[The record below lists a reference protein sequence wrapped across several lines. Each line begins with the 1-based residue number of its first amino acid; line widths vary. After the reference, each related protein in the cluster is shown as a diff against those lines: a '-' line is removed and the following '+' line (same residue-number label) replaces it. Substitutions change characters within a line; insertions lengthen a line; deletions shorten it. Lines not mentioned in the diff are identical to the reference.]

1 MRVGIDSSICSGHGR
16 CYVLHP
22 ELFESDEE
30 GFGRVIDVDTPELV
44 ARGANADHIF
54 YELFDSAPVQCTE
67 LESADILFSRSKVR
81 CRWNSEDDLSVLEL
95 AENAGVRVPSECR
108 AGSCLS
114 CRSRIIEGD
123 MTSTMGD
130 GSALLCIG
138 RPKSPVLVLD
148 C

>member
-1 MRVGIDSSICSGHGR
+1 MLGDRRIAQ
-16 CYVLHP
+16 P
-22 ELFESDEE
+22 WFESETYICGPGD
-30 GFGRVIDVDTPELV
+30 FCRDLKSELV

-54 YELFDSAPVQCTE
+54 YELFEGAPVQNTE
-67 LESADILFSRSKVR
+67 LESADIRFSRSGVS
-81 CRWNSEDDLSVLEL
+81 CRWTSEEDLTLLEL
-95 AENAGVRVPSECR
+95 AEKVGIGVPSECR

-114 CRSRIIEGD
+114 CRTRVIEGD